1 MNLRSN
7 KRKWQH
13 GVLFL
18 FLMACFFGIG
28 LPWVQAQDYPSKPIE
43 VVVPFD
49 PGGVVDI
56 TTRIIAD
63 EMSRELKTPLVI
75 ANVPGAGSIVGASRV
90 LKAKPDGYTLLSTTT
105 AMITSLLE
113 SPNPPFDPV
122 KDFTPIGC
130 YGSSPMI
137 FGVVNSSPFKTLEE
151 LIDYARKNPAKLTC
165 GVTSIGGEN
174 HLNFELFKKAA
185 GVNIKI
191 VPYKGSGEAVAALL
205 GKHIDMM
212 VLTYV
217 SFLPYV
223 KSGEARVLAITQKV
237 PGSTLPTI
245 AELGFPQVK
254 IHMLLAFFVSAK
266 TPKFVYDKLDPLLE
280 KVVKDPNVA
289 KKLENSG
296 VITLYKAPNELTD
309 ELKDRWAVMGRL
321 VEELGLKQK

>member
-1 MNLRSN
+1 VS
-7 KRKWQH
+7 
-13 GVLFL
+13 
-18 FLMACFFGIG
+18 
-28 LPWVQAQDYPSKPIE
+28 LPWTEAQEYPSKPIE

-56 TTRIIAD
+56 TSRIIAD
-63 EMSRELKTPLVI
+63 EMSRELKTPWVI
-75 ANVPGAGSIVGASRV
+75 TNAPGAGSIVGAARV

-105 AMITSLLE
+105 AMITSLLQ
-113 SPNPPFDPV
+113 SPNPPFDPN

-137 FGVVNSSPFKTLEE
+137 FGVVQSSPFKTME
-151 LIDYARKNPAKLTC
+151 DVVTHARKNPAKLTC

-191 VPYKGSGEAVAALL
+191 IPYKGSGEAVAALL

-217 SFLPYV
+217 SFLPYI

-237 PGSTLPTI
+237 PNSGLPTI
-245 AELGFPQVK
+245 AELGYPQVK
-254 IHMLLAFFVSAK
+254 IHMLLAFFASSR
-266 TPKFVYDKLDPLLE
+266 TPNAVFEKLNPLLE
-280 KVVKDPNVA
+280 KIVKNPSVD

-296 VITLYKAPNELTD
+296 VITQYIPAKDLAD
-309 ELKDRWAVMGRL
+309 ELKERWGVMANL
-321 VEELGLKQK
+321 LEELGLRKK